1 MPHLCCNRATALRCH
16 TVLLR
21 DAAGLLLVDLAS
33 TNIKLR
39 NSEVSSTENG
49 IVITGPGVDLGT
61 INDLGNNFQIQL

>member
-1 MPHLCCNRATALRCH
+1 
-16 TVLLR
+16 VLLR